1 MMSRTSVLER
11 EMYTEA
17 EAARLLRV
25 PQSTLH
31 YWLEGGQRRGKT
43 HRPVIRIEPSG
54 SRAVTWAEFVEAG
67 LLHSYRNARVPMT
80 ELRTFIDLLRAD
92 LGVAYPL
99 AHHRPFVSGRNLVM
113 QAQDQAGLDPDF
125 CLVAVASGQLILTG
139 PSQLFVD
146 RVTREGDI
154 ATAWRPHDDP
164 NSPVRMTPD
173 IRFGKPAIG
182 DVRYYIDADILGLG
196 KLLVQ
201 IRNDVTYPGD
211 PGGVLHKRGRQ
222 PCPIASPPVPDTERI
237 PVATAHHW
245 LIITRDANIAVNRA
259 EIAAVRDNAA
269 RMVTLSGRDAISTWN
284 QLEILMTQW
293 RQIQSLLDQPGP
305 FIYAATRT
313 SIREFDPA

>member
-1 MMSRTSVLER
+1 VTAGRSWPTRTN
-11 EMYTEA
+11 
-17 EAARLLRV
+17 
-25 PQSTLH
+25 PQ
-31 YWLEGGQRRGKT
+31 
-43 HRPVIRIEPSG
+43 
-54 SRAVTWAEFVEAG
+54 A
-67 LLHSYRNARVPMT
+67 
-80 ELRTFIDLLRAD
+80 
-92 LGVAYPL
+92 
-99 AHHRPFVSGRNLVM
+99 
-113 QAQDQAGLDPDF
+113 
-125 CLVAVASGQLILTG
+125 
-139 PSQLFVD
+139 
-146 RVTREGDI
+146 
-154 ATAWRPHDDP
+154 
-164 NSPVRMTPD
+164 
-173 IRFGKPAIG
+173 

-269 RMVTLSGRDAISTWN
+269 RMVTLSRRDAISTWN

-293 RQIQSLLDQPGP
+293 RQIESLLDQLGP
-305 FIYAATRT
+305 FIYPATRT